1 MEHYAPKGLLCPL
14 VTPLT
19 SQGKV
24 DELSLKRLI
33 VHVVP
38 HVDGIILGESSMG
51 EGLHIKTEEREPLI
65 KTGMEA
71 INNKVP
77 LIIGITGDTVDETRH
92 YISQVVSLKKDLNY
106 DGEIFL
112 IDCPLWYHS
121 NRDLP
126 DYYKGLGEVCEFPF
140 ILCNNPELIRQLGKR
155 VKRKDIRTSV
165 LKKLSKNEQIVAM
178 EFLGDLK
185 RFFNYQK
192 AVRGRRQFRF
202 YDGNEVEFLNRPSSG
217 GVVAPGANILPQEWQ
232 KIVHSSLNIKESHSD
247 YTDQI
252 WTLGEKVWM
261 FQKVY
266 SPNHVAII
274 KSALKYM
281 GILDTDVVSD
291 KTSPTIHPQ
300 RAQVY
305 RLLIENEMIR
315 AGRSEIM
322 GFP

>member
-19 SQGKV
+19 PEGKV

-33 VHVVP
+33 VHVAP
-38 HVDGIILGESSMG
+38 YVDGIILGESSMG
-51 EGLHIKTEEREPLI
+51 EGLYIKTEEREYLI
-65 KTGMEA
+65 KAGMEA
-71 INNKVP
+71 TNSKVP
-77 LIIGITGDTVDETRH
+77 LIIGITGNTGDETKH
-92 YISQVVSLKKDLNY
+92 YISQVVSLKEELNY
-106 DGEIFL
+106 NGEIFL
-112 IDCPLWYHS
+112 MDCPLWYHS

-126 DYYKGLGEVCEFPF
+126 DYYENLSEICEFPF
-140 ILCNNPELIRQLGKR
+140 ILCNNPNLIRQLGKR

-165 LKKLSKNEQIVAM
+165 LKKLSRNEQIVAM

-192 AVRGRRQFRF
+192 AVRGRRRFRF

-232 KIVHSSLNIKESHSD
+232 KIVYSSLNIEESRSD

-252 WTLGEKVWM
+252 WTLGHKVWM

-266 SPNHVAII
+266 SSNPIAII

-281 GILDTDVVSD
+281 GILDTDVVSN
-291 KTSPTIHPQ
+291 KTSPTSPPQ
-300 RAQVY
+300 RAQIY
-305 RLLIENEMIR
+305 GLLIENEMAKINKEER
-315 AGRSEIM
+315 HG
-322 GFP
+322 G